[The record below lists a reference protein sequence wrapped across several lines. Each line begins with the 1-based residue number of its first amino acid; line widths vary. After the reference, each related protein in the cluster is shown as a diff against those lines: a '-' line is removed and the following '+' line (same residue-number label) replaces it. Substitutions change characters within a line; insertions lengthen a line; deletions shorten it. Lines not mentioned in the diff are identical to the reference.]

1 MPIMMKNI
9 VLTGFMGTGKTEVG
23 RLLARR
29 LGYKFIDADSVIEEE
44 QKIPI
49 TEIFKRFGEPYFR
62 DIESNLI
69 KRLSEMEG
77 VVISTGG
84 GAVLRE
90 ENMNNLR
97 KKGVIV
103 CLMASPETIFERTKN
118 DTSRPLLQV
127 QDPLQRIRE
136 LLEFRRPF
144 YEKADIMI
152 DTDGKT
158 PQEVTEEI
166 IKKIQ
171 PPGSENNKSGIK

>member
-1 MPIMMKNI
+1 MQMMKNI

-29 LGYKFIDADSVIEEE
+29 LGYKFIDADSIIEEE
-44 QKIPI
+44 QKMPI

-62 DIESNLI
+62 DIESEVI
-69 KRLSEMEG
+69 KRLSEMEK
-77 VVISTGG
+77 VIISTGG
-84 GAVLRE
+84 GVVLRE

-97 KKGVIV
+97 KKGIII
-103 CLMASPETIFERTKN
+103 CLMASPETIYERTKD

-127 QDPLQRIRE
+127 KDPLQRIRE
-136 LLEFRRPF
+136 LLNFRRPY

-158 PQEVTEEI
+158 PEEVAEDIIKRIHTIGGEVTE
-166 IKKIQ
+166 
-171 PPGSENNKSGIK
+171 GIN

>member
-1 MPIMMKNI
+1 MKNI

-23 RLLARR
+23 RLLAMR

-44 QKIPI
+44 QKMPI
-49 TEIFKRFGEPYFR
+49 TEIFKKFGEPYFR
-62 DIESNLI
+62 DIESNVI
-69 KRLSEMEG
+69 KRLSDMEG

-97 KKGVIV
+97 KKGVII
-103 CLMASPETIFERTKN
+103 CLMASPKTIFERTKN

-127 QDPLQRIRE
+127 NDPLQRIKE
-136 LLEFRRPF
+136 LLNMRRPY

-152 DTDGKT
+152 DTDRKT
-158 PQEVTEEI
+158 PEEVAEEI

-171 PPGSENNKSGIK
+171 TSGGKI